1 MEKDRKTWRPTRTVR
16 RNRGY
21 LKVPGRVRIFG
32 HTGSLYDFEG
42 HEYHRTR
49 VGDLEQDLPPL
60 WRLKLG
66 PRNS

>member
-32 HTGSLYDFEG
+32 HTGYCMTLRVMNITEPGLES
-42 HEYHRTR
+42 RTR
-49 VGDLEQDLPPL
+49 FAT
-60 WRLKLG
+60 W
-66 PRNS
+66 S

>member
-1 MEKDRKTWRPTRTVR
+1 MAKRWEKIEKHGVLP
-16 RNRGY
+16 
-21 LKVPGRVRIFG
+21 VPYAEIVRIFG